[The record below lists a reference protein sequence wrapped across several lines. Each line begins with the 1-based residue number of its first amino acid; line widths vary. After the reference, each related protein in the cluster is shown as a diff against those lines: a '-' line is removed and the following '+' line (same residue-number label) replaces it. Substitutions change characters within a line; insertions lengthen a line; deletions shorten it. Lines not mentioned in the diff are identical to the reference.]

1 MYLRLPDLQRCSW
14 CCSQVARQNEMLEYI
29 TRSCGELKMVDD
41 VRAAVQPFF
50 RSLKS
55 ENPKA
60 REGFESDMMGVVEKI
75 QARAKVKLQE
85 AEDLEGAEEIL
96 VEKILQDGVEYLVDK
111 KGRQVFKML
120 EGDGETLDQVGEWD
134 EATQRIILTPGAN
147 LQPDD

>member
-1 MYLRLPDLQRCSW
+1 
-14 CCSQVARQNEMLEYI
+14 
-29 TRSCGELKMVDD
+29 
-41 VRAAVQPFF
+41 
-50 RSLKS
+50 
-55 ENPKA
+55 
-60 REGFESDMMGVVEKI
+60 MMGVVEKI